1 MTSPRQE
8 ELGRAQRVAAEI
20 AVATRA
26 KAKVKAGR
34 DERQARDPA
43 RGRRV
48 FGEIPSGDRMRVLP
62 KAIVKS
68 YGK

>member
-1 MTSPRQE
+1 M
-8 ELGRAQRVAAEI
+8 
-20 AVATRA
+20 ATRA

-48 FGEIPSGDRMRVLP
+48 FGEIPDGDRMRVLP

>member
-1 MTSPRQE
+1 MT
-8 ELGRAQRVAAEI
+8 AEI
-20 AVATRA
+20 AVAARVRA
-26 KAKVKAGR
+26 RVKAGR

-43 RGRRV
+43 RSRRV
-48 FGEIPSGDRMRVLP
+48 FGEIPDGDRMRVLP